1 MFLWFELCNA
11 ITMLS
16 PLAAWHRHRKKHKKK
31 RMHKL
36 LAVHIP
42 ISMMYHFCCSA
53 PFTICKLLQPHL
65 RIIDLCCI
73 HIYALVAAQD
83 IKTYLKPELH
93 CGRERYHIH
102 VHPSFTKALNMTCVL
117 RIFYGH
123 EDKIARIFA
132 IYLCTLDGLK
142 ECTRCKKHRVLFCG
156 SLSSCLY
163 MFDESLYKCG
173 HSLFHLLLGG
183 IHTQLY
189 KLMA

>member
-53 PFTICKLLQPHL
+53 PFTMCKLFRPHL
-65 RIIDLCCI
+65 RVLDLCCI
-73 HIYALVAAQD
+73 HIYALVAAHD
-83 IKTYLKPELH
+83 IKTHLKPELY
-93 CGRERYHIH
+93 CESEDVIH
-102 VHPSFTKALNMTCVL
+102 VSRSITKALNLTCVL

-123 EDKIARIFA
+123 EDKIARILA
-132 IYLCTLDGLK
+132 IYLCTLDGLQN
-142 ECTRCKKHRVLFCG
+142 CTRSKKHRIMFCG

-163 MFDESLYKCG
+163 IFDDVLYKCG
-173 HSLFHLLLGG
+173 HSVFHVLLGG
-183 IHTQLY
+183 IHTQSY
-189 KLMA
+189 TLMS